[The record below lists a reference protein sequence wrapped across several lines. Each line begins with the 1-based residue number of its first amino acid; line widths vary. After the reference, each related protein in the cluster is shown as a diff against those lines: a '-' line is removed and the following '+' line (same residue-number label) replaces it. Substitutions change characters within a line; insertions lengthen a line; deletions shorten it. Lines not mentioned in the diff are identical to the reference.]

1 LNSGSG
7 FGASLSETSLGLRE
21 ERKSFLGGVCGLDFE
36 GGVAVTAVPA
46 FVPRFAITVRT
57 GVTSGF
63 ATLTCASTA
72 ARFFSLA
79 LVISDIHEGLA
90 GVACFGFGDSAFN
103 ALSSQ
108 EDLVGLQRRV
118 S

>member
-1 LNSGSG
+1 
-7 FGASLSETSLGLRE
+7 
-21 ERKSFLGGVCGLDFE
+21 
-36 GGVAVTAVPA
+36 
-46 FVPRFAITVRT
+46 
-57 GVTSGF
+57 
-63 ATLTCASTA
+63 
-72 ARFFSLA
+72 LA

-90 GVACFGFGDSAFN
+90 GAACFGFGDSAFN